1 MSINAENAMEVTDMM
16 MSVMNKTPASM
27 TSMQEGLKQS
37 IAGLANYASSTQ
49 RTGVALDEY
58 KKKLVQTGLA
68 MQGSQATLGRQG
80 KCLPFSA

>member
-1 MSINAENAMEVTDMM
+1 MNINAKESMDITNMM

-37 IAGLANYASSTQ
+37 VAGLANYANSTI
-49 RTGVALDEY
+49 RTGVALEDY

-68 MQGSQATLGRQG
+68 MQGSQAMLGRQG